1 MHFNQEEG
9 ELALYKKILKG
20 FKSALIF
27 VMIFNILV
35 LWYLWKLRFGSY
47 KAVKLKET

>member
-35 LWYLWKLRFGSY
+35 LWYFWKRVGSY